1 MLRCA
6 ESLQPHVVD
15 LNNPER
21 VVMVQ
26 VVKSCAALS
35 VLSDYYALC
44 KYNVR
49 TLVTPP
55 DARAGGGGAKGSGV
69 SKPKAA
75 AAEGGA
81 AKEEEGKAAE
91 AAPAVEAEAKAAQA
105 APEAA
110 AAAEAEKAAA

>member
-1 MLRCA
+1 
-6 ESLQPHVVD
+6 VVD

-35 VLSDYYALC
+35 VLRDYYALC

-55 DARAGGGGAKGSGV
+55 DARAPGGAKGSGV
-69 SKPKAA
+69 SKPKAEAAEAAGKEEAEA
-75 AAEGGA
+75 AAEAPA
-81 AKEEEGKAAE
+81 AEAE
-91 AAPAVEAEAKAAQA
+91 AAPA
-105 APEAA
+105 AA
-110 AAAEAEKAAA
+110 ATA